1 MNYWI
6 NSNSGDYVIQD
17 SRGHYT
23 LYLISR
29 SVTDENGQ
37 KKYLFA
43 ERIEITP
50 TQFSSLKGFIP
61 IKRKK
66 LFNNRT
72 RKIYAPTLSDGTKG
86 ESKRVSL
93 PTKADSREE
102 ILKSLGL

>member
-6 NSNSGDYVIQD
+6 NSNSGDYVVQD
-17 SRGHYT
+17 INGHYT
-23 LYLISR
+23 LHLISR
-29 SVTDENGQ
+29 FTTTE
-37 KKYLFA
+37 YLMH

-50 TQFSSLKGFIP
+50 SQFSSLKGFIP
-61 IKRKK
+61 IKYKK
-66 LFNNRT
+66 LFRNRQ
-72 RKIYAPTLSDGTKG
+72 RKYYAPTLSDGTKG